1 MIEKKD
7 WETALKQ
14 YEAMLINNLINSE
27 AYEKMIEVCENK
39 IKEYPEEE
47 KDPMPEEIKEVIKEV
62 KK

>member
-1 MIEKKD
+1 
-7 WETALKQ
+7 
-14 YEAMLINNLINSE
+14 MLINNLINSE

-39 IKEYPEEE
+39 IKEYPDEE